1 MKRGLRSVWKLALLF
16 AIGVGLNVRFGSIL
30 MLPRYSFLRRTTILI
45 GLVYDIYRHIVHSNS
60 TVIAVIITTLGAFSV
75 SIRHDT
81 LSIEHLWGYLLVL
94 LDNFVGVLQGERA
107 CVLT

>member
-1 MKRGLRSVWKLALLF
+1 MWKLALLF
-16 AIGVGLNVRFGSIL
+16 AIGVGLNLRFGSIL

-45 GLVYDIYRHIVHSNS
+45 GLVYDMYRHLAHSGS
-60 TVIAVIITTLGAFSV
+60 TIIAVLITTMGALSV

-94 LDNFVGVLQGERA
+94 LDNFVGVLQGERH
-107 CVLT
+107 CL